1 MSPVLAFI
9 NCVTPIMKHNNLYTM
24 SFHVISIIA
33 IFSAA
38 IIPLYIS
45 IRIKGGNKYG
55 IRTLT
60 IVLTLFIVVHGLY
73 HLAELLG
80 YHMLGEGFLEPLSVV
95 ILIVFGIIMIRIL
108 YPSSIL
114 TKKMRGESR

>member
-1 MSPVLAFI
+1 MPDS
-9 NCVTPIMKHNNLYTM
+9 NSEHSNLYTT

-45 IRIKGGNKYG
+45 IRINGGNKFG

-60 IVLTLFIVVHGLY
+60 IILTLFVVVHGLY

-80 YHMLGEGFLEPLSVV
+80 YHMLGDGFLEPLSVV
-95 ILIVFGIIMIRIL
+95 ILVVFGIIMIRIL

-114 TKKMRGESR
+114 TKKTRGGPK

>member
-1 MSPVLAFI
+1 MRDS
-9 NCVTPIMKHNNLYTM
+9 NNEDNKLYTL

-45 IRIKGGNKYG
+45 IRIKAGNKYG
-55 IRTLT
+55 VRTLT
-60 IVLTLFIVVHGLY
+60 IVLTLFIVIHGLY
-73 HLAELLG
+73 HLAELLR
-80 YHMLGEGFLEPLSVV
+80 YHMLGEGFFEPLSVV

-114 TKKMRGESR
+114 TKKLRGGSR

>member
-1 MSPVLAFI
+1 
-9 NCVTPIMKHNNLYTM
+9 M

-33 IFSAA
+33 IFSAAA

-60 IVLTLFIVVHGLY
+60 IVLTLFIVIHGLY

-114 TKKMRGESR
+114 TKKLRGGSR

>member
-1 MSPVLAFI
+1 MSPVLSFI
-9 NCVTPIMKHNNLYTM
+9 NCLTPIVNI
-24 SFHVISIIA
+24 VICTLRHFMLLVLLP
-33 IFSAA
+33 FSALP

-45 IRIKGGNKYG
+45 IRINGGNKFG

-60 IVLTLFIVVHGLY
+60 IILTLFVVVHGLY

-80 YHMLGEGFLEPLSVV
+80 YHMLGDGFLKPLSVV

-114 TKKMRGESR
+114 TKKMRGEPK